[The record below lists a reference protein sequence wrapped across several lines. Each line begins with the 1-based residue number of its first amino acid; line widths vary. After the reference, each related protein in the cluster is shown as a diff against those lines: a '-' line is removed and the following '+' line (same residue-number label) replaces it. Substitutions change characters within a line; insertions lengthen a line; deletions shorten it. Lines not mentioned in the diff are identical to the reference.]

1 MAPLEEKA
9 LYVGEGGNC
18 LTDGT
23 ALIPGVTIALVS
35 KSEAEASDIW
45 EPVKAGKPASE
56 KPRNS
61 APDSAPPV
69 PTPPAEIP
77 DEAA

>member
-1 MAPLEEKA
+1 MADEEKA

-23 ALIPGVTIALVS
+23 ALIPHETIALVG
-35 KSEAEASDIW
+35 KDEAEHSDLW
-45 EPVKAGKPASE
+45 QPVTSGEPASGL
-56 KPRNS
+56 PRNS
-61 APDSAPPV
+61 PPGAK
-69 PTPPAEIP
+69 PPADPPSPDGPP

>member
-1 MAPLEEKA
+1 MANETEKA

-23 ALIPGVTIALVS
+23 PLVPGETIALVG
-35 KSEAEASDIW
+35 KDEAESSELWQPITDGA
-45 EPVKAGKPASE
+45 PASS

-61 APDSAPPV
+61 PPDTAPPIPVV
-69 PTPPAEIP
+69 PK
-77 DEAA
+77 DET